1 MRDTLQMS
9 CHSRQKI
16 ACLSLMAACL
26 LQPAQASA
34 EPIRGAILQSWIM
47 PLADM
52 PNGAPQRGLIPDLYR
67 LIAAESQ
74 TPINLITL
82 PRARIDLAL
91 DKAQVDILCYASP
104 NWLNA
109 PYQFI
114 WSLPFM
120 TQRDLLVGREHYPG
134 FNGIESLSGTKL
146 GTVLGYHYPSLQGLL
161 DNGELQ
167 RVDSRSQHQVLEMLR
182 ARRLDYGISNELS
195 LHWLNRQSPA
205 KPALIA
211 LQTVQEEAIACLVRD
226 DPKVPSQKI
235 LRAMVRLQQR
245 GEFEALLQH
254 YR

>member
-1 MRDTLQMS
+1 MPCQSD
-9 CHSRQKI
+9 QKI

-26 LQPAQASA
+26 MQPAQASA

-52 PNGAPQRGLIPDLYR
+52 PNGAPERGLIPDLYR

-74 TPINLITL
+74 TPIEQISI

-91 DKAQVDILCYASP
+91 NKAQVDILCYASP

-109 PYQFI
+109 PYQFV

-120 TQRDLLVGREHYPG
+120 TQRDLLVGRERYPG
-134 FNGIESLSGTKL
+134 FNGIESLSGAQL

-161 DNGELQ
+161 GSGKLQ

-182 ARRLDYGISNELS
+182 AQRLDYGISNELS
-195 LHWLNRQSPA
+195 LDWFNRQSPA
-205 KPALIA
+205 EPALIA
-211 LQTVQEEAIACLVRD
+211 LEAIQEESIACLVRD
-226 DPKVPSQKI
+226 DPQVPAQKV

-245 GEFEALLQH
+245 GEFNRLLQR

>member
-1 MRDTLQMS
+1 MPCQSD
-9 CHSRQKI
+9 QKI

-26 LQPAQASA
+26 MQPAQASA

-52 PNGAPQRGLIPDLYR
+52 PNGAPERGLIPDLYR

-74 TPINLITL
+74 TPIEQISI

-91 DKAQVDILCYASP
+91 NKAQVDILCYASP

-109 PYQFI
+109 PYQFV

-120 TQRDLLVGREHYPG
+120 TQRDLLVGRERYPG
-134 FNGIESLSGTKL
+134 FNGIESLSGAQL

-161 DNGELQ
+161 GSGKLQ

-182 ARRLDYGISNELS
+182 AQRLDYGIGNELS
-195 LHWLNRQSPA
+195 LDWFNRQSPA
-205 KPALIA
+205 EPALIA
-211 LQTVQEEAIACLVRD
+211 LEAIQEESIACLVRD
-226 DPKVPSQKI
+226 DPQVPAQKV

-245 GEFEALLQH
+245 GEFNRLLQR

>member
-1 MRDTLQMS
+1 MS

-26 LQPAQASA
+26 LLPAQASA

-52 PNGAPQRGLIPDLYR
+52 PNGAPERGLIPDLYR

-74 TPINLITL
+74 TPIEQISI

-91 DKAQVDILCYASP
+91 NKAQVDILCYASP

-109 PYQFI
+109 PYQFV

-120 TQRDLLVGREHYPG
+120 TQRDLLVGRERYPG
-134 FNGIESLSGTKL
+134 FNGIESLSGAQL
-146 GTVLGYHYPSLQGLL
+146 GTVLGYHYPSLQRLL
-161 DNGELQ
+161 GSGKLQ
-167 RVDSRSQHQVLEMLR
+167 RVDIRSQHQVLEMLR
-182 ARRLDYGISNELS
+182 AQRLDYGISNELS
-195 LHWLNRQSPA
+195 LHWFNRQSPA

-211 LQTVQEEAIACLVRD
+211 LEVIQEESIACLVRD
-226 DPKVPSQKI
+226 DPQVPAQKV

-245 GEFEALLQH
+245 GEFNRLLQR